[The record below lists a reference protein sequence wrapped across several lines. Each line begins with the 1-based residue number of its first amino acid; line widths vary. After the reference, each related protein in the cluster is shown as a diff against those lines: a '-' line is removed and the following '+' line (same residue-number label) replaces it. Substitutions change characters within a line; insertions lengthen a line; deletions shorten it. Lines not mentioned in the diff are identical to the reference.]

1 MLDVRRWLF
10 AALVVATAS
19 VTALAQDVISA
30 PPGAPPPDATGSVPP
45 VEHRISPPVRTFST
59 GELLDKGHKFFGTTT
74 RGLANAIESVV
85 QRWGQPNGYVLGEE
99 GSGAIFGGVR
109 YGEGTLYTRDFG
121 DRRVFWQGPTLGFDL
136 GGDGARTMML
146 IYNLPQPDTINQRF
160 AGVDGSVYVVGGFGI
175 TALMAD
181 DTVVVPIRS
190 GVGARLGVNVGYLKF
205 TRSPTWNPF

>member
-1 MLDVRRWLF
+1 MFDLRRCLF
-10 AALVVATAS
+10 AALLVATGS

-30 PPGAPPPDATGSVPP
+30 PLGAPPADMTGSVPP
-45 VEHRISPPVRTFST
+45 VEHRISPPARTFST

-74 RGLANAIESVV
+74 RGLASAIESVV
-85 QRWGQPNGYVLGEE
+85 KRWGQPNGYVLGEE
-99 GSGAIFGGVR
+99 GSGAFFGGAR

-121 DRRVFWQGPTLGFDL
+121 DRRVFWQGPTLGFDV

-146 IYNLPQPDTINQRF
+146 VYNLPGPDTINQRF
-160 AGVDGSVYVVGGFGI
+160 AGVDGSVYFVGGFGV
-175 TALMAD
+175 TALMAG

-190 GVGARLGVNVGYLKF
+190 GVGARLGLNVGYLKF